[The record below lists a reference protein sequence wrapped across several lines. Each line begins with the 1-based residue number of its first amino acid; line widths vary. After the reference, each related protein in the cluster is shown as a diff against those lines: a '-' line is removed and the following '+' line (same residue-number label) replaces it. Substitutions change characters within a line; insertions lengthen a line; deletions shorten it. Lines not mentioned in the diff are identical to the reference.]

1 MVTSKDVSGAVATL
15 KTSLQAIVQA
25 ALLTQVH
32 PDETLITPVPC
43 TPKVSANHA
52 VGNEATQLTV
62 RLDETCTGETYD
74 TQAVQ
79 VLLTQALMQ
88 EAAMQAGPGYLLSG
102 AVQVTPSP
110 VINHQQGILVLQVR
124 GTGTWAYQFSDTQ
137 LRQLAQLIV
146 GKNRQEATTLLL
158 AQRGV
163 SQVAMTVSGME
174 QTRLPT
180 DAGRIHLLVLSRS
193 A

>member
-1 MVTSKDVSGAVATL
+1 MPLLSLLALCLLLGSAMLFVSLVPLFTASATVT
-15 KTSLQAIVQA
+15 
-25 ALLTQVH
+25 
-32 PDETLITPVPC
+32 ITP
-43 TPKVSANHA
+43 TA
-52 VGNEATQLTV
+52 VE
-62 RLDETCTGETYD
+62 
-74 TQAVQ
+74 
-79 VLLTQALMQ
+79 
-88 EAAMQAGPGYLLSG
+88 
-102 AVQVTPSP
+102 
-110 VINHQQGILVLQVR
+110 I
-124 GTGTWAYQFSDTQ
+124 SDTQ

>member
-1 MVTSKDVSGAVATL
+1 
-15 KTSLQAIVQA
+15 
-25 ALLTQVH
+25 VH
-32 PDETLITPVPC
+32 PGETLITPVPC

-52 VGNEATQLTV
+52 VGDEATQVTV

-74 TQAVQ
+74 TQAAQ
-79 VLLTQALMQ
+79 TFLTQALMQ
-88 EAAMQAGPGYLLSG
+88 EATKQVGPGYTLTG
-102 AVQVTPSP
+102 EVQVTGVTVTPSL
-110 VINHQQGILVLQVR
+110 VKDQQHGTLVLQIR
-124 GTGTWAYQFSDTQ
+124 GVGTWAYQFSDTQ
-137 LRQLAQLIV
+137 LRQMAQLIV
-146 GKNRQEATTLLL
+146 GKNRQEAITLLL

-174 QTRLPT
+174 QTSLPA